1 MKQWIR
7 WPGLITFIVIVALLL
22 AFFMLAAGPLSKRA
36 IESLG
41 AQAVGA
47 KVDVERVSLSLSPL
61 GLIVH
66 NVQIADVDQPMQN
79 AVQVQRAVARIE
91 LAPLLLGKVIVH
103 DLQVEQVQFN
113 TARAV
118 SGALTRVAKD
128 DDQKSVVE
136 DKTEPSSWSVDL
148 PSFEDLL
155 ARQSLQTDRATE
167 QAQVALTASQQ
178 RLDAASGALPNEHRV
193 TEYEQQ
199 VQSIFSGSIDSLDE
213 FRRRQQAL
221 RDVQQQINADRDA
234 IRTARQALQR
244 SQQEMSD
251 GLSALRAAP
260 AADMAQLRS
269 QYQLDGDGAANMSA
283 LLFGE
288 QAGEWAR
295 MALHWYEKVRPYLAS
310 SNASDQDVKR
320 ERLQGRYVHFQS
332 DDPWPS
338 FLIRQ
343 AHVSMQLE
351 QGSFVL
357 DVVDVTHQQRVLKR
371 PLRAWLR
378 SEQLANADSIKAT
391 LVIDHRQSP
400 SNDLLDVT
408 IKDYRLTDMNLGLG
422 GAKLQQAL
430 VQLDTTVVVLSDQ
443 MDAQL
448 RATARNADFRSEGDT
463 QFARELSTALAGIDQ
478 FTVQASAEGTL
489 WQPRVKF
496 GSDLDTQLQ
505 AAFSQR
511 LREQQVRL
519 ERQLEAH
526 LNQQVA
532 EYRQQYESQ
541 LQQIERYEQQFAE
554 LQQRFE
560 SLQAHD
566 LGEYADYQQRQAEQ
580 KAKAAE
586 EKAAAEA
593 RERQRELESQARDRV
608 RRLF

>member
-7 WPGLITFIVIVALLL
+7 WPGLIAFVVIVALLVG
-22 AFFMLAAGPLSKRA
+22 FFIFAAGPLAKRT

-41 AQAVGA
+41 AQLVGA
-47 KVDVERVSLSLSPL
+47 KVDVERVELTVSPL

-66 NVQIADVDQPMQN
+66 DMQVADADEPMQN
-79 AVQVQRAVARIE
+79 AVQVQRAAARIE
-91 LAPLLLGKVIVH
+91 FAPLLQGKLIVH

-113 TARAV
+113 TPRTV
-118 SGALTRVAKD
+118 SGVLPNVPKRVDSK
-128 DDQKSVVE
+128 QKKEE
-136 DKTEPSSWSVDL
+136 DKSSSWTVDL
-148 PSFEDLL
+148 PSFEELL

-167 QAQVALTASQQ
+167 QAQQTLTESQQ
-178 RLDAASGALPNEHRV
+178 RLDAARSALPNEQRV
-193 TEYEQQ
+193 AVYEQQ

-221 RDVQQQINADRDA
+221 RDVQQQVKADQDA
-234 IRTARQALQR
+234 IRMARQAIQQSQR
-244 SQQEMSD
+244 EMND

-269 QYQLDGDGAANMSA
+269 QYQLDGAGAANMSA

-295 MALHWYEKVRPYLAS
+295 TALHWYEKIRPYLAS
-310 SNASDQDVKR
+310 SDSSSQDVQR
-320 ERLQGRYVHFQS
+320 ERLQGRDVHFQS
-332 DDPWPS
+332 DDPWPR

-343 AHVSMQLE
+343 AHVSIPLE
-351 QGSFVL
+351 QGSLAL
-357 DVVDVTHQQRVLKR
+357 DVVDITHQQRVLKR

-400 SNDLLDVT
+400 TNDLLDVA
-408 IKDYRLTDMNLGLG
+408 IKDYRLTDMNLGLA
-422 GAKLQQAL
+422 GAKLKQAL
-430 VQLDTTVVVLSDQ
+430 VQVDTTIVVLSDQ
-443 MDAQL
+443 IDAQL
-448 RATARNADFRSEGDT
+448 KAVARNATFRSENDT
-463 QFARELSTALAGIDQ
+463 QFARELSAALAGINQ

-489 WQPRVKF
+489 RQPRVQL

-511 LREQQVRL
+511 LREQQERL
-519 ERQLEAH
+519 ERQLQMH

-541 LQQIERYEQQFAE
+541 LQQIKRYEQQFVE
-554 LQQRFE
+554 LQQRFA